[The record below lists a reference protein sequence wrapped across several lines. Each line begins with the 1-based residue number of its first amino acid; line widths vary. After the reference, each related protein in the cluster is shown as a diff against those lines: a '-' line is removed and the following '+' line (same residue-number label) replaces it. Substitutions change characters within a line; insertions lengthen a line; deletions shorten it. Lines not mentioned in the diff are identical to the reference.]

1 MNKSQTIDCLLTKF
15 LIIRCVTQMSN
26 VVGIRRL
33 RLLWHKRIVLSF
45 RLSFT
50 VMKAHVN
57 NSYIRK
63 IHKQRNINCKKYVRK
78 FWDLESVIL
87 LKSGCQRKPGKML
100 KMSTEGG
107 QQNTLILTS

>member
-15 LIIRCVTQMSN
+15 LRIRYVTQTSN

-33 RLLWHKRIVLSF
+33 RLLWHKKKIVLSF
-45 RLSFT
+45 TLSFT

-63 IHKQRNINCKKYVRK
+63 IQI
-78 FWDLESVIL
+78 
-87 LKSGCQRKPGKML
+87 
-100 KMSTEGG
+100 
-107 QQNTLILTS
+107 